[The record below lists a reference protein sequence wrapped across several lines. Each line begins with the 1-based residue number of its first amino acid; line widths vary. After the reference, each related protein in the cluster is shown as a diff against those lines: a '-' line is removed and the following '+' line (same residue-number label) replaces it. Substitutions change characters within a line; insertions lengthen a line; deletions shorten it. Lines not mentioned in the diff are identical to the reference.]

1 MHIHKINHLIK
12 KLSLHSLYNIRNGYG
27 FSGTICDSDLE
38 ISTEPM
44 YFGLIPN
51 EYGVKMFQQEFTE
64 DLLME
69 RFICEENG
77 KYEQQEFN
85 LP

>member
-12 KLSLHSLYNIRNGYG
+12 KLSLHSLSNIRNGYG
-27 FSGTICDSDLE
+27 FSGTICDFDLE

-51 EYGVKMFQQEFTE
+51 EYEVKMFQQEFTE

-85 LP
+85 LS

>member
-1 MHIHKINHLIK
+1 
-12 KLSLHSLYNIRNGYG
+12 
-27 FSGTICDSDLE
+27 
-38 ISTEPM
+38 M

-51 EYGVKMFQQEFTE
+51 EYEVKMFQQEFTE

-77 KYEQQEFN
+77 KYEQKEFH
-85 LP
+85 LS

>member
-1 MHIHKINHLIK
+1 MHLYSINHLIK
-12 KLSLHSLYNIRNGYG
+12 KLSLHSLSNISNGYG
-27 FSGTICDSDLE
+27 FSGTICDFDLE

-51 EYGVKMFQQEFTE
+51 EYEVKMFQQEFKE
-64 DLLME
+64 DFLME

-77 KYEQQEFN
+77 KYEQQ
-85 LP
+85 